1 VQIFFSINPSRK
13 PTDLLLKE
21 PDRINLFDPY
31 KKQDPMKLCHLLLAF
46 TFATPCISFAQYSAK
61 SVTVTN
67 LPVAETATVA
77 SPQWKKEQ
85 DQVNGHIS
93 DSKLA
98 KMKNVTGAIAALLQD
113 SYFADG
119 SFSPVWHA
127 EYFSEKTSPGPFTK
141 FGVECDFPDQSAR
154 LSVTANDISP
164 LLGHL
169 AVNNQDFL
177 TITTATAVNNDGAY
191 FEGEHSKTWLIA
203 AGDHQLPYMAV
214 TRKEYLQESRKEVTI
229 IKNSIIDYINQ
240 TVPVRPLADQET
252 EKKATIDRLTAIY
265 SGVDLQI
272 RIRQYL
278 NNYLPDEEYRKES
291 IKKETAGMDS
301 TLHLMDSLLDQGTA
315 KELDLPAIVS
325 VVAAEFRGFEDGHSD
340 KMLIRMNA
348 AYFNGS
354 TRGETPQFFL
364 VTLQLDG
371 SSTQAGDID
380 RHWQEKFDGRPLKDL
395 LKK

>member
-1 VQIFFSINPSRK
+1 
-13 PTDLLLKE
+13 
-21 PDRINLFDPY
+21 
-31 KKQDPMKLCHLLLAF
+31 MKLCNLLLAF
-46 TFATPCISFAQYSAK
+46 PLSLAFTLASPSISIAQYSAK

-67 LPVAETATVA
+67 LPATETATVA

-93 DSKLA
+93 DGKLA
-98 KMKNVTGAIAALLQD
+98 KMKNITGAIAALLQD
-113 SYFADG
+113 SILADG
-119 SFSPVWHA
+119 SYSPVWHA
-127 EYFSEKTSPGPFTK
+127 EYFSDKTSPGPFSK
-141 FGVECDFPDQSAR
+141 FGVECDFPDQGAR

-177 TITTATAVNNDGAY
+177 TITKATAVNNDIPY
-191 FEGEHSKTWLIA
+191 FEDAHSKTWLIA

-214 TRKEYLQESRKEVTI
+214 TRKEYLQEARKEVTI
-229 IKNSIIDYINQ
+229 IKNSIIDYIKQ
-240 TVPVRPLADQET
+240 TVPLRPLAEQEA

-278 NNYLPDEEYRKES
+278 NNYLPDEEYQKES

-301 TLHLMDSLLDQGTA
+301 TLHLMDSLLLQGTP
-315 KELDLPAIVS
+315 KELNLPAIVS
-325 VVAAEFRGFEDGHSD
+325 VVAAEFNGFEDGHSD

-364 VTLQLDG
+364 VTLQSDG
-371 SSTQAGDID
+371 SSTLAGDME
-380 RHWQEKFDGRPLKDL
+380 RRFQEKFDGRSLKDL